1 MWVATKEVRVWK
13 WKNEHET
20 QQRSNENLY
29 ENMNMKEWL
38 QDAMVNELQCQNK
51 TNLTTNSKI

>member
-1 MWVATKEVRVWK
+1 MWVATKEVGVWK

-29 ENMNMKEWL
+29 ENIHEGMI
-38 QDAMVNELQCQNK
+38 ARCYG
-51 TNLTTNSKI
+51 